1 MEKNATELI
10 DIHIVAKIFNLSIE
24 AIRKYKQ
31 LGMIESCEKDGKK
44 DLYDP
49 NDIFRKRDLIKL
61 YKQEGKSL
69 KEIQNKIKVLKEK
82 KSFKEDLGNTDAKK
96 ILIIEDE
103 AGLIHILKRFLMTGF
118 PNNEL
123 KIFDADDGSMGIE
136 LAISIKPD
144 LIILDIALPT
154 ISGIEVYE
162 KLARHPNTRHSK
174 FIFLSAQVKYKPK
187 NTIFLPKPI
196 SMKTFLEKVQ
206 SIKCGLEIPT
216 QIMESLQ
223 ENFGNEGSGR

>member
-1 MEKNATELI
+1 MSNSEMIAIKDVVN
-10 DIHIVAKIFNLSIE
+10 IFKLSIE
-24 AIRKYKQ
+24 TIRKYKD
-31 LGMIESCEKDGKK
+31 LGFFEPCKRVGRKDFYYRQEILRRMDMIQ
-44 DLYDP
+44 Y
-49 NDIFRKRDLIKL
+49 
-61 YKQEGKSL
+61 YKQKGMKLSDI
-69 KEIQNKIKVLKEK
+69 KKKINELQEQ
-82 KSFKEDLGNTDAKK
+82 KSFEDTLENADAKK

-103 AGLIHILKRFLMTGF
+103 TGLIQILKEFLMTGF
-118 PNNEL
+118 PNNVL
-123 KIFDADDGSMGIE
+123 KIFDANEGHKGIE

-154 ISGIEVYE
+154 ISGIEVYK

-174 FIFLSAQVKYKPK
+174 FIFFSAQVRYEPK

-223 ENFGNEGSGR
+223 ENFGNEGS